1 MPAYD
6 ERHNSPP
13 APVADVTLRS
23 HTPQATV
30 ANVPMLLDTGADVT
44 LVPRV
49 AVDRLGVTPIAG
61 QQYELIGFD
70 GNHSTASVVVLD
82 LILSGKAFRGRYV
95 LADDT
100 VGIIGRDILNHLT
113 VGFDGPALEWNIIQ

>member
-6 ERHNSPP
+6 EQHNSQP

-23 HTPQATV
+23 QAPQAIV

-44 LVPRV
+44 LVPRA
-49 AVDRLGVTPIAG
+49 AVDRLSVTPIAD

-70 GNHSTASVVVLD
+70 GNHSFASVVVLD
-82 LILSGKAFRGRYV
+82 LIMAGKAFRGRY
-95 LADDT
+95 LLSDDA
-100 VGIIGRDILNHLT
+100 VGIVGRDILNHLHL
-113 VGFDGPALEWNIIQ
+113 GFDGPALEWNIIQ